1 MEAVSAEE
9 LKALLRQV
17 IVNQNEYAGVKD
29 VELAN
34 KWNNGTL
41 VVKPANPEQKPLEIP
56 VEAFFKKV
64 ISVREKLRVL
74 EQKINN
80 HPKLE
85 DHDKIELQQYIT
97 RCYGSLTTFNVLFR
111 NEPDKFHGSGA

>member
-1 MEAVSAEE
+1 MEEV
-9 LKALLRQV
+9 KALLRQV
-17 IVNQNEYAGVKD
+17 IANQNEWAGVKD

-34 KWNNGTL
+34 KWNGGTL
-41 VVKPANPEQKPLEIP
+41 VLRPANPDQKPVEVPLES
-56 VEAFFKKV
+56 FFKKV
-64 ISVREKLRVL
+64 IAVRERLRVL

-85 DHDKIELQQYIT
+85 DPERIELQQYLT

-111 NEPDKFHGSGA
+111 KEEDKFRS